1 MVKIQISITLLTS
14 LLEFVKI
21 IKYFSRLASLEEELN
36 EALKLEKLGILDLG
50 FINDVVIELIRNI
63 KKECFTT
70 SSKYPNEKQLSFAS
84 LMAFL
89 GRFENVKKLSVV
101 DMDLNVITT
110 EHLGALMPCIEQC
123 VSIVNAQ
130 SVSVILKNIKCAVL
144 EIRKTPL
151 QFEEKRD
158 LEEAMANGSLKWIKI
173 DPFSLKYTVPMN
185 KFDYKSLTT
194 WASSLNWDVTRIRK
208 NNNIYELMR
217 RS

>member
-1 MVKIQISITLLTS
+1 
-14 LLEFVKI
+14 
-21 IKYFSRLASLEEELN
+21 
-36 EALKLEKLGILDLG
+36 
-50 FINDVVIELIRNI
+50 
-63 KKECFTT
+63 
-70 SSKYPNEKQLSFAS
+70 
-84 LMAFL
+84 
-89 GRFENVKKLSVV
+89 
-101 DMDLNVITT
+101 
-110 EHLGALMPCIEQC
+110 MPCIEQG

-130 SVSVILKNIKCAVL
+130 SVSVILKNIKCSVL